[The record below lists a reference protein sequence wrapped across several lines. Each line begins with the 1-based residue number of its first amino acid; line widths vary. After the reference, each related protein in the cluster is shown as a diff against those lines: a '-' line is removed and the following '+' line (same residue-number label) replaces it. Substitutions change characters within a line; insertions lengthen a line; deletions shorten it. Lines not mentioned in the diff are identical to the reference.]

1 MKRLASILLILAI
14 LTGCSSGR
22 QTMERVL
29 ALRSALNVHGCR
41 FVADITADYGDSLY
55 TFSLD
60 CSFDPQGKLTFS
72 VLAPES
78 ISGISGTVSA
88 GGGEL
93 HFDDTVLAF
102 ALLADGQFSPIS
114 GPWVMMKALLSG
126 YITSCGTEGGQL
138 RATIRDS
145 YAEDALTVDLWLDQ
159 ENIPLRGEICW
170 NNHRILTIAV
180 KNFTMP

>member
-102 ALLADGQFSPIS
+102 PLLAEGRLSPLS
-114 GPWVMMKALLSG
+114 GPWVLMKALCSG
-126 YITSCGTEGGQL
+126 NILAAGQEGEL
-138 RATIRDS
+138 VHLTIDDS
-145 YAEDALTVDLWLDQ
+145 YADKALTVDLWLRDSAVC
-159 ENIPLRGEICW
+159 EAEIAWEGLRC
-170 NNHRILTIAV
+170 LTMTVEEFSA
-180 KNFTMP
+180 